1 MEFPRYPGVLAVTW
15 NWHRYGAGF
24 GGSVQWA
31 HSASAN
37 GRWHRLDDHL
47 VDTGELAGEFA
58 APFGATSLTRWLG
71 RVHDLGKAPCAWQEA
86 LVSAASTGRAT
97 GVRHKEH
104 AARLAGREL
113 VRTAGGKVA
122 AVIAASALLG
132 HHSGIPD
139 LSSGDAGA
147 RSTRDAL
154 TEGALDEEISAAVE
168 ALQSTLGD
176 LVVEA
181 HDVDLPSWLPIDASG
196 TDPVSIRR
204 LEMFTRMAHSALV
217 DADFLDTQRHFSDSA
232 QPRVAP
238 AEDFALLSSDFASAR
253 ANLVTGRLATAVGR
267 VRESVYEQA
276 MSYAQNPPGMFR
288 LPAPTGSGKTLTA
301 MGFALQ
307 HAAAN
312 GLRRVVVAVPF
323 TSITTQNAQVYREM
337 LDRPGL
343 PRVLEHHSAVL
354 DGDAGSSRWRRLAAE
369 NWDAPVVVTTT
380 VQLFESLLS
389 NRPSHTRKLHRLA
402 GSVIVLDE
410 VQSLPMSLLPVIL
423 DVLRTLVDDYG
434 ATVVLSTATQPQFW
448 AMPVWA
454 GFPSTSLLPQE
465 QAVRSSLRRVSYE
478 WRLGQPKPTWPE
490 VAGWLAAERQAL
502 AIVNTTKD
510 AQSLHRATLD
520 AVQPG
525 STVLHLST
533 RMCGAHRLDTLARV
547 RGLLDDGD
555 QVLLVSTQV
564 VEAGVD
570 VDFPAVFRAIGP
582 PESIAQAA
590 GRANREGRLA
600 GLGRVVVFDP
610 ADGGLPGAE
619 YRTATELARQGFAA
633 PAIDPDDVTALAT
646 YYEDLYA
653 KLLPGGASGRGTAIS
668 RARESFK
675 FRETASLFRMID
687 DAGVPVIV
695 EYDDPHQHAAGL
707 IARLRAGGSLD
718 PQEWRF
724 LQTRTA
730 TLSRAVAAKAV
741 AAGLAADV
749 TPPAKDGQSGRV
761 LAWQGRYD
769 DLRGIDPNEPTNAEE
784 VIW

>member
-1 MEFPRYPGVLAVTW
+1 ML
-15 NWHRYGAGF
+15 
-24 GGSVQWA
+24 WA
-31 HSASAN
+31 HSASAS

-47 VDTGELAGEFA
+47 RATGDLAGQFA
-58 APFGATSLTRWLG
+58 APFGGQSLTRWLG

-86 LVSAASTGRAT
+86 LAVASSTGGAT

-104 AARLAGREL
+104 AARLARTEL
-113 VRTAGGKVA
+113 ARTAGGDVA

-132 HHSGIPD
+132 HHFKIPD
-139 LSSGDAGA
+139 FSSGNAGT
-147 RSTRDAL
+147 RSTLDAL
-154 TEGALDEEISAAVE
+154 NDESLDGEISSAVE
-168 ALQSTLGD
+168 ALRATLGD
-176 LVVEA
+176 LVAEARAVE
-181 HDVDLPSWLPIDASG
+181 LPSWLPVAASR
-196 TDPVSIRR
+196 TDPVSARR

-232 QPRVAP
+232 EPRLAP
-238 AEDFALLSSDFASAR
+238 AEDFALLSSEFAAARSA
-253 ANLVTGRLATAVGR
+253 LVAGRTTTPVGR

-276 MSYAQNPPGMFR
+276 MSLAHEPPGMFR

-301 MGFALQ
+301 MGFALE

-323 TSITTQNAQVYREM
+323 TSITTQNAQVYRQM

-410 VQSLPMSLLPVIL
+410 VQALPMRLLPVIL
-423 DVLRTLVDDYG
+423 DVLRALVEDYG

-448 AMPVWA
+448 ALPIWD
-454 GFPSTSLLPQE
+454 GFPSTNLVPQE
-465 QAVRSSLRRVSYE
+465 QAVRSALRRVSYE
-478 WRLGQPKPTWPE
+478 WRLNGSQPSWPE
-490 VAGWLAAERQAL
+490 VAGWLGAERQAL

-510 AQSLHRATLD
+510 AHALHRATLE
-520 AVQPG
+520 AARPG
-525 STVLHLST
+525 TAVLHLST
-533 RMCGAHRLDTLARV
+533 RMCGAHRMDALARV
-547 RGLLDDGD
+547 RDLLDAGD
-555 QVLLVSTQV
+555 PVLLVSTQV

-570 VDFPAVFRAIGP
+570 VDFPAVFRALAP

-610 ADGGLPGAE
+610 ADGGLPGGE
-619 YRTATELARQGFAA
+619 YLTATELAKQEFASCGV
-633 PAIDPDDVTALAT
+633 DPDDVGALAG
-646 YYEDLYA
+646 YYQKLYTM
-653 KLLPGGASGRGTAIS
+653 LLACVTSASSAINC
-668 RARESFK
+668 ARKNFK
-675 FRETASLFRMID
+675 FEKTASLFRMID
-687 DAGVPVIV
+687 DSGDPVIV
-695 EYDDPHQHAAGL
+695 DYDDPHRQAAGL
-707 IARLRAGGSLD
+707 IARLRAGDALG

-730 TLSRAVAAKAV
+730 TLSRTVAAKAV
-741 AAGLAADV
+741 AAGLASEL
-749 TPPAKDGQSGRV
+749 TPPANDGAGGRV

-769 DLRGIDPNEPTNAEE
+769 ALRGIDTNEPTNAEE